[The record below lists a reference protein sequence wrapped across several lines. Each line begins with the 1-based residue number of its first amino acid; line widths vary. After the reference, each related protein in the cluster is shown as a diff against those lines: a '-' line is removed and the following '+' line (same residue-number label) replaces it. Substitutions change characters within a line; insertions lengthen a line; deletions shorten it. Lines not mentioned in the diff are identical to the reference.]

1 MLRPML
7 RIFHKRHPPVGASP
21 GTLMVDGSRALPR
34 VRMFRYDEV
43 SCDDEQ
49 NITDVERLRVALEPG
64 RSTWIDVQGLG
75 DEPMLR
81 RIGEMFSIH
90 PLALEDLVNAPQR
103 PKAEAYADQMLLIT
117 RMARIESDGEL
128 DVEQVGVII
137 GASYVLTFQEHHG
150 DVFDPVRQ
158 RLRNGKG
165 PIRTAGPGYLAYAL
179 IDTIIDGYYPIIE
192 RISERLERLETR
204 VIQNPTPRTL
214 ETLNKVKVLLVVIR
228 RGLWP
233 QRDAIT
239 QLIKE
244 PSPLITE
251 QVRIY
256 LRDTYDHC
264 AQLVDVI
271 DSQRELINSM
281 MNTYLSVTGNR
292 TNEVM
297 KVLTITS
304 SIFIPL
310 TFVAGV
316 YGMNFEHMPELHA
329 RWSYPLVMI
338 FMAVVAG
345 ALLAYFRRKGW
356 LGRQPDDDDDDD
368 IGGDLGH

>member
-1 MLRPML
+1 MMVSTSAYARY
-7 RIFHKRHPPVGASP
+7 P
-21 GTLMVDGSRALPR
+21 GPAV
-34 VRMFRYDEV
+34 
-43 SCDDEQ
+43 
-49 NITDVERLRVALEPG
+49 
-64 RSTWIDVQGLG
+64 
-75 DEPMLR
+75 
-81 RIGEMFSIH
+81 RIGEIFSIH

-103 PKAEAYADQMLLIT
+103 PKAEAYQDQMLLIA
-117 RMARIESDGEL
+117 RMARFESDGQL
-128 DVEQVGVII
+128 NIEQVGLII
-137 GASYVLTFQEHHG
+137 GPSYVLTFQEYHG

-158 RLRNGKG
+158 RLRDGKG

-179 IDTIIDGYYPIIE
+179 VDTIIDGYYPIIE

-214 ETLNKVKVLLVVIR
+214 ETLNKIKVLLVVIR

-244 PSPLITE
+244 PSPLITD

-310 TFVAGV
+310 TFVVGV

-329 RWSYPLVMI
+329 RWSYPVVM
-338 FMAVVAG
+338 FVMAVIAG
-345 ALLAYFRRKGW
+345 ALLLYFRRKGW
-356 LGRQPDDDDDDD
+356 LGRPTDDDDDDD
-368 IGGDLGH
+368 LSSDIGH